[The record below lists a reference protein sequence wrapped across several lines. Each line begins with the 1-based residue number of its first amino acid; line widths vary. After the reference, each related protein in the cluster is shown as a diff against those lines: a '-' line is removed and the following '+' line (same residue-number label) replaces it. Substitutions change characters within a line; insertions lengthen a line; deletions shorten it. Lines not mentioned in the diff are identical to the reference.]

1 MDLWLKDLKS
11 NSSPDIKICL
21 IGNKTDLEEYR
32 IIKTEQA
39 KQYSETY
46 GLDYFAESSAK
57 TGMNVQEIFIQ
68 AAKLLYKDFL
78 EYNIDKK
85 QKKEKEKKKAKKLT
99 EQIDIKKKGRCC

>member
-11 NSSPDIKICL
+11 NSSPDIKIFL

-39 KQYSETY
+39 KQYSEEY
-46 GLDYFAESSAK
+46 GLDFFIESSAK

-78 EYNIDKK
+78 EYNLDKK
-85 QKKEKEKKKAKKLT
+85 KKEKEKKKPKKLS
-99 EQIDIKKKGRCC
+99 EKLDIKKKGGCC